1 MEICSICLEPTEN
14 KIIECSHHH
23 CVPCLKEYVKK
34 KTICPICRQPFSIA
48 PYSYKKPKHKPNLN
62 LNIQTKRFL
71 NKFLA
76 SRYQL
81 RNCNKVKKTFYSGLM
96 FKYTTTLYLSQYD
109 YNYISPIEIINYD
122 KSRALR
128 LYKYIM
134 SPNCYYNM
142 WIKQN
147 YTDFIE
153 DYLCD

>member
-14 KIIECSHHH
+14 KIIECSHNH

-48 PYSYKKPKHKPNLN
+48 PYSYVRPKHKPNLN
-62 LNIQTKRFL
+62 ISKHTKRYL

-81 RNCNKVKKTFYSGLM
+81 RNCNKEKKKYYSNLM
-96 FKYTTTLYLSQYD
+96 YQYTKRLYLSFYD
-109 YNYISPIEIINYD
+109 YKYISPIEIIEFD

-128 LYKYIM
+128 LFKYIN
-134 SPNCYYNM
+134 SPNCYYSN
-142 WIKQN
+142 WVKQN
-147 YTDFIE
+147 YSDFIE